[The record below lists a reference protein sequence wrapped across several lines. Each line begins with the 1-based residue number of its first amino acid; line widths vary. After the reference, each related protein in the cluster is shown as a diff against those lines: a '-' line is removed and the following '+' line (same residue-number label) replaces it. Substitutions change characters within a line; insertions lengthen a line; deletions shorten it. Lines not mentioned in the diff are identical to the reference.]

1 MQIPTATAVWERLSY
16 DSEAMSR
23 RTFVMLLTFWVA
35 AGIGVSAACAVI
47 SLDWQLS
54 WPLFVFGLVTT
65 LAGVLISGVS
75 LHPALSLLGY
85 AMIVV
90 PFGLM
95 TGPIVA
101 HYTTASVFKVLAV
114 TGGMVVG
121 LGIVGAIWPR
131 SLQHWGVWLFGMLLA
146 LLLGMIVTIV
156 ASSFGMQIEGAMRFW
171 DWAAVALFS
180 GFVIFDLNR
189 AMHVERTHN
198 NALHCAVAIY
208 LDFINIFYH
217 LLSLF
222 GTPAKKD

>member
-23 RTFVMLLTFWVA
+23 RAFVMLLTFWVA
-35 AGIGVSAACAVI
+35 AGIGVSATCAVI

-54 WPLFVFGLVTT
+54 WQLFVGTIIVTI
-65 LAGVLISGVS
+65 AGVLISGAS
-75 LHPALSLLGY
+75 RHPALSLLGY

-95 TGPIVA
+95 TGPVVA

-146 LLLGMIVTIV
+146 LLLGMVVTMV
-156 ASSFGMQIEGAMRFW
+156 AGAFGINVQGATHFW
-171 DWAAVALFS
+171 DWAAIALFS

-189 AMHVERTHN
+189 AMQVERTHN